1 MRRDFGADLP
11 EQRRGRA
18 RGARWAGRGGA
29 GRGTEVDLP
38 RRPFCRETA
47 GVRRDAFHGCSQ
59 GPRPRAGNGA
69 SRLRRPCAAAVLTV
83 CLQRRVSARVCCA
96 HLGRARG
103 RGGRAWAWRSC
114 SLPGRSEAGTRT
126 GAPTPL
132 VPPAPAGRLRPGPS
146 ALRAAVS
153 WGLERVSE
161 GSRRGAVSLLGLV
174 CPGR

>member
-1 MRRDFGADLP
+1 MDLP
-11 EQRRGRA
+11 
-18 RGARWAGRGGA
+18 W
-29 GRGTEVDLP
+29 
-38 RRPFCRETA
+38 RPFCRETA

-59 GPRPRAGNGA
+59 GPRPRAGNG
-69 SRLRRPCAAAVLTV
+69 SSWLRRPCAAAVLTV

-103 RGGRAWAWRSC
+103 GGGRAAVGMAE
-114 SLPGRSEAGTRT
+114 LPGRSEAGTRT

-161 GSRRGAVSLLGLV
+161 GSRRGAVSLLGWL